1 MSAGCENS
9 HNEHSRP
16 ARLCS
21 ERREAEFGD
30 MDQLPN
36 LGREQEMLEAM
47 GLKSM
52 DDLFSDIPEDVR
64 RTDPL
69 PLRGPQS
76 EEEIWADAQHL
87 LGANVDLDSRP
98 SFLAAGLARN
108 FVPTMVPMLATRGE
122 FLTSYTPYQ
131 PEVSQGMLQAM
142 WEFQTMVSELV
153 GLPVSNVSMYDASTA
168 AAEAI
173 TCAVRVKNRKATQ
186 KRVVYVSQFVP
197 PHRLSVIENYSQ
209 GGGIELRTLKHG
221 TDGRVD
227 LEAAVT
233 AAGACAVYVE
243 QPNAFGELDEGVA
256 RLKGIIGEET
266 ALIVGVD
273 AVSLGIVEAP
283 GNYGADIVVGE
294 GQPFGIGPTAGGP
307 IYGLFACQKEY
318 LRMMPGRIVGKTVD
332 EDGRDAFTLTLST
345 REQHIRRHRATSN
358 ICSNETLIA
367 LMGAMHMALLGPEG
381 LERLAIRVAAATEA
395 TKKAVCAI
403 SGVELVNPDTP
414 NFREF
419 TVKLPGDA
427 ADAVAH
433 MDRAGVLGGLSMSE
447 WWDSMP
453 TYLLIGCDERTSQL
467 DIDALVNALSS
478 WVKEASA

>member
-1 MSAGCENS
+1 
-9 HNEHSRP
+9 
-16 ARLCS
+16 
-21 ERREAEFGD
+21 

-36 LGREQEMLEAM
+36 LGREQEMLDSM
-47 GLKSM
+47 GLKSI
-52 DDLFSDIPEDVR
+52 DDLFSDIPEGVR
-64 RTDPL
+64 RVDPL

-87 LGANVDLDSRP
+87 LGANIDLDSRP
-98 SFLAAGLARN
+98 SFISAGLARN

-142 WEFQTMVSELV
+142 WEFQTMVSELI

-173 TCAVRVKNRKATQ
+173 TCAVRVKGRKATQ
-186 KRVVYVSQFVP
+186 KGVVYVSQFVP
-197 PHRLSVIENYSQ
+197 PHRLSVIENYTQ
-209 GGGIELRTLKHG
+209 GVGIELRTLEH
-221 TDGRVD
+221 DSNGRVN
-227 LEAAVT
+227 LEAASS
-233 AAGACAVYVE
+233 AEGACAVYVE
-243 QPNAFGELDEGVA
+243 QPNAFGELDEGIT
-256 RLKGIIGEET
+256 RLKEIIGENT
-266 ALIVGVD
+266 ALIIGID

-307 IYGLFACQKEY
+307 IYGLFACKKDY
-318 LRMMPGRIVGKTVD
+318 LRLMPGRIVGKTLD
-332 EDGRDAFTLTLST
+332 EDGKDAFTLTLST

-381 LERLAIRVAAATEA
+381 LERLALRVAATTEIA
-395 TKKAVCAI
+395 KQAI
-403 SGVELVNPDTP
+403 CGINGVELVDPDTP

-419 TVKLPGDA
+419 AIKLPGDA
-427 ADAVAH
+427 SDAVAH
-433 MDRAGVLGGLSMSE
+433 MDAAGVLGGFPMGEWWGSMS
-447 WWDSMP
+447 SC
-453 TYLLIGCDERTSQL
+453 LLIGCDERTTKS
-467 DIDALVNALSS
+467 DIDALVSALSA
-478 WVKEASA
+478 WVEEVSA

>member
-1 MSAGCENS
+1 
-9 HNEHSRP
+9 
-16 ARLCS
+16 
-21 ERREAEFGD
+21 

-36 LGREQEMLEAM
+36 LGREQEMLDSM
-47 GLKSM
+47 GLKSI
-52 DDLFSDIPEDVR
+52 DDLFSDIPEGVR
-64 RTDPL
+64 RVDPL

-87 LGANVDLDSRP
+87 LGANIDLDSRP
-98 SFLAAGLARN
+98 SFLSAGLARN

-142 WEFQTMVSELV
+142 WEFQTMVSELI

-173 TCAVRVKNRKATQ
+173 TCAVRVKGRKATQ
-186 KRVVYVSQFVP
+186 KGVVYVSQFVP
-197 PHRLSVIENYSQ
+197 PHRLSVIENYTQ
-209 GGGIELRTLKHG
+209 GVGIELRTLAH
-221 TDGRVD
+221 DSNGRVN
-227 LEAAVT
+227 LEAASS
-233 AAGACAVYVE
+233 AEGACAVYVE
-243 QPNAFGELDEGVA
+243 QPNAFGELDEGIT
-256 RLKGIIGEET
+256 RLKEIIGENT
-266 ALIVGVD
+266 ALIIGVD

-307 IYGLFACQKEY
+307 IYGLFACKKDY
-318 LRMMPGRIVGKTVD
+318 LRLMPGRIVGKTLD
-332 EDGRDAFTLTLST
+332 EDGKDAFTLTLST

-381 LERLAIRVAAATEA
+381 LERLALRVAATTEIA
-395 TKKAVCAI
+395 KQAI
-403 SGVELVNPDTP
+403 CGINGVELVDPDTP

-419 TVKLPGDA
+419 AIKLPGDA
-427 ADAVAH
+427 SDAVAH
-433 MDRAGVLGGLSMSE
+433 MDAAGVLGGFPMGEWWGSMS
-447 WWDSMP
+447 SC
-453 TYLLIGCDERTSQL
+453 LLIGCDERTTKS
-467 DIDALVNALSS
+467 DIDALVSALSA
-478 WVKEASA
+478 WVEEVSA

>member
-1 MSAGCENS
+1 
-9 HNEHSRP
+9 
-16 ARLCS
+16 
-21 ERREAEFGD
+21 

-36 LGREQEMLEAM
+36 LGREQEMLSAM
-47 GLKSM
+47 GFETIN
-52 DDLFSDIPEDVR
+52 DLFSDIPDGVR
-64 RTDPL
+64 RTGGL

-76 EEEIWADAQHL
+76 EEEIWAAAQRL
-87 LGANVDLDSRP
+87 LGANIDLDSRP

-108 FVPTMVPMLATRGE
+108 FVPTMVGMLATRGE

-153 GLPVSNVSMYDASTA
+153 GLPVANVSMYDASTA

-173 TCAVRVKNRKATQ
+173 TCAVRVKARKAEQ
-186 KRVVYVSQFVP
+186 KGVVYVSQFVP
-197 PHRLSVIENYSQ
+197 PHRLSVIENYTQ
-209 GGGIELRTLKHG
+209 GGGIELRILEHKM
-221 TDGRVD
+221 DGRID
-227 LEAAVT
+227 LDTAAV

-256 RLKGIIGEET
+256 QLKGIIGEDT

-307 IYGLFACQKEY
+307 IYGLFACAKEY
-318 LRMMPGRIVGKTVD
+318 LRQMPGRIVGKTLD

-381 LERLAIRVAAATEA
+381 LERLALRVAAATEA
-395 TKKAVCAI
+395 TKRAVCAI
-403 SGVELVNPDTP
+403 PGVELVDPETP
-414 NFREF
+414 NFRDF
-419 TVKLPGDA
+419 AVKLPGDA
-427 ADAVAH
+427 GEAVAH
-433 MDRAGVLGGLSMSE
+433 MDRAGVLGGLAMGEWWESMSNC
-447 WWDSMP
+447 
-453 TYLLIGCDERTSQL
+453 LLIGCDERTSQT
-467 DIDALVNALSS
+467 DIDALVAALSS
-478 WVKEASA
+478 WVSEVSA

>member
-1 MSAGCENS
+1 
-9 HNEHSRP
+9 
-16 ARLCS
+16 
-21 ERREAEFGD
+21 

-36 LGREQEMLEAM
+36 LGREQEMLDSM
-47 GLKSM
+47 GLKSI
-52 DDLFSDIPEDVR
+52 DDLFSDIPEGVR
-64 RTDPL
+64 RVDPL
-69 PLRGPQS
+69 PLREPQS

-87 LGANVDLDSRP
+87 LGANIDLDSRP
-98 SFLAAGLARN
+98 SFLSAGLARN

-173 TCAVRVKNRKATQ
+173 TCAVRVKGRKATQ
-186 KRVVYVSQFVP
+186 KGVVYVSQFVP
-197 PHRLSVIENYSQ
+197 PHRLSVIENYTQ
-209 GGGIELRTLKHG
+209 GVGIELRTLEH
-221 TDGRVD
+221 DSNGRVNLD
-227 LEAAVT
+227 AA
-233 AAGACAVYVE
+233 ASAEGACAVYVE
-243 QPNAFGELDEGVA
+243 QPNAFGELDEGIT
-256 RLKGIIGEET
+256 RLKEIIGENT

-307 IYGLFACQKEY
+307 IYGLFACKKDY
-318 LRMMPGRIVGKTVD
+318 LRLMPGRIVGKTLD
-332 EDGRDAFTLTLST
+332 EDGKDAFTLTLST

-367 LMGAMHMALLGPEG
+367 LMGAMHMSLLGPEG
-381 LERLAIRVAAATEA
+381 LEKLALRVAATTEL
-395 TKKAVCAI
+395 TKQAI
-403 SGVELVNPDTP
+403 CGIDGVELVDPDTA

-419 TVKLPGDA
+419 AVKLPGDA
-427 ADAVAH
+427 SDAVAH
-433 MDRAGVLGGLSMSE
+433 MDAAGVLGGFPMGEWWGSMS
-447 WWDSMP
+447 SC
-453 TYLLIGCDERTSQL
+453 LLIGCDERTTAS
-467 DIDALVNALSS
+467 DIDALVYALSA
-478 WVKEASA
+478 WVEEVSA

>member
-1 MSAGCENS
+1 
-9 HNEHSRP
+9 
-16 ARLCS
+16 
-21 ERREAEFGD
+21 

-64 RTDPL
+64 RSDAL
-69 PLRGPQS
+69 PLRRSQS
-76 EEEIWADAQHL
+76 EEEIWADAQRL
-87 LGANVDLDSRP
+87 LGTNVDLDSRP

-153 GLPVSNVSMYDASTA
+153 GLPVSNVSMYDTSTA

-173 TCAVRVKNRKATQ
+173 TCAVRVKGRKATQ
-186 KRVVYVSQFVP
+186 KGVVYVSQFVP

-221 TDGRVD
+221 IDGRID
-227 LEAAVT
+227 LEAAST

-243 QPNAFGELDEGVA
+243 QPNAFGKLDEGIA
-256 RLKGIIGEET
+256 QLKEIIGDNT

-307 IYGLFACQKEY
+307 IYGLFACQKEF
-318 LRMMPGRIVGKTVD
+318 LRMMPGRIVGKTID

-381 LERLAIRVAAATEA
+381 LERLALRVSAATEA
-395 TKKAVCAI
+395 TKRAVCAI
-403 SGVELVNPDTP
+403 PGVELVDPDTP
-414 NFREF
+414 NFRDF
-419 TVKLPGDA
+419 AVNLPGEA
-427 ADAVAH
+427 KKALAH
-433 MDRAGVLGGLSMSE
+433 MDRAGVLGGLDMGE
-447 WWDSMP
+447 WWDSMS
-453 TYLLIGCDERTSQL
+453 TCLLIGCDERTSQT
-467 DIDALVNALSS
+467 DIDALVSALSS
-478 WVKEASA
+478 WAEEVSA